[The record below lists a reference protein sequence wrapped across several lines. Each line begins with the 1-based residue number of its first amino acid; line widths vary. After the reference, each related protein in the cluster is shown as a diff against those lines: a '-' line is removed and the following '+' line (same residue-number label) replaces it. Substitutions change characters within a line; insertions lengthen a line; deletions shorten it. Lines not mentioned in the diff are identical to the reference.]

1 MAVSVS
7 MIAALSTNRVIGVES
22 KLPWYLPE
30 DLKFFKSV
38 TSHKPV
44 IMGRA
49 TFDSIGKPLPNRFNI
64 VISRNPNFSHPGVR
78 TSSSLLEALEMAKGH
93 AEIDG
98 IDEVMVIGGGQI
110 YTAAMPYADHLYLTR
125 VDAEIEG
132 DTFFPEFNESEW
144 SLAESIQGSP
154 TEHQPSYRFERY
166 DRVGNRN
173 QGMHE

>member
-1 MAVSVS
+1 MAVSIS
-7 MIAALSTNRVIGVES
+7 MIAALSTNRVIGVEG

-30 DLKFFKSV
+30 DLKFFKTV

-64 VISRNPNFSHPGVR
+64 VITRNPDFSHPGVR
-78 TSSSLLEALEMAKGH
+78 ISPSLPEALEMAKGH

-110 YTAAMPYADHLYLTR
+110 YAAAMPYADHLYLTR
-125 VDAEIEG
+125 VDVDIEG
-132 DTFFPEFNESEW
+132 DTFFPEFNTNEW

-166 DRVGNRN
+166 NRVGKRH
-173 QGMHE
+173 QGTVE